1 VSPSGAG
8 FRVAKELSAR
18 VTAVSLPRGGGGG
31 GRETKRMQ
39 SARGGGR
46 AGLVD
51 LDPRHVKD
59 GQAVPEA
66 GG

>member
-1 VSPSGAG
+1 VSLSGAG

-18 VTAVSLPRGGGGG
+18 VTAVRLSRGGS
-31 GRETKRMQ
+31 RETKRMQ
-39 SARGGGR
+39 SARGGGQ